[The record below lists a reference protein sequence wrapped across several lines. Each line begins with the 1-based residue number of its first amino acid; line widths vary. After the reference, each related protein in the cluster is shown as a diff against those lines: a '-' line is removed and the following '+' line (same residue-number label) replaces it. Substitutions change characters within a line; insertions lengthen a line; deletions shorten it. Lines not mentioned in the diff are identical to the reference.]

1 MRECGKG
8 ERPEDRSPFPY
19 ASSALVGVL
28 IAVLVL
34 VGVLLLVLV
43 LLLHRARLLSCVL
56 LRGIVSP
63 HRKGNI
69 RQSSHT

>member
-1 MRECGKG
+1 MKIQEKICEKCGKG
-8 ERPEDRSPFPY
+8 ERPKDRSPFPY

-43 LLLHRARLLSCVL
+43 LLLHVPASFPVFCY
-56 LRGIVSP
+56 GE
-63 HRKGNI
+63 
-69 RQSSHT
+69 